1 LEAMDG
7 VGGIGDSIGITAT
20 QFTTTTATT
29 PEATH
34 SITETVSIGAA
45 RAATFAAGP
54 MPETGL
60 RTGGILADAAEFTTV
75 QAERPG
81 HSTATTGLLGDTR
94 NLAARAGPDPV
105 PSAATTKAGRPG
117 AIHRAEA
124 QVSVARV
131 PAEHLTAAAVAAGIT
146 NPRINRRVVFPGFSA
161 KFTKWRKPYAADEFE
176 LRQI

>member
-29 PEATH
+29 PEATRF
-34 SITETVSIGAA
+34 ITEAVSIGAA
-45 RAATFAAGP
+45 RAATFGAGP
-54 MPETGL
+54 TPETGL
-60 RTGGILADAAEFTTV
+60 RTRGILADAAECTTAP
-75 QAERPG
+75 AERPG

-94 NLAARAGPDPV
+94 NPAVRAGPDPA

-124 QVSVARV
+124 PASVARV
-131 PAEHLTAAAVAAGIT
+131 PAEHLTAAAAAAGIT
-146 NPRINRRVVFPGFSA
+146 NSRINRRVVFPRVQREIYKMEKAICSG
-161 KFTKWRKPYAADEFE
+161 R
-176 LRQI
+176 I